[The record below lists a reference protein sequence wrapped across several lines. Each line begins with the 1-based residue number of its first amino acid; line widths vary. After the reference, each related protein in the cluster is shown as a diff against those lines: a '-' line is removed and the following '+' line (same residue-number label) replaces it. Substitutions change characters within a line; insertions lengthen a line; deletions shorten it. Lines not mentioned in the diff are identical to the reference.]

1 MAGRSGAAAIEME
14 LRDAA
19 KALNFA
25 RIAVFVRP
33 SNAALADGL
42 DALQGL
48 TPRLTRTEDELF
60 VAFSEV
66 DGLEKKNLRKL
77 DVSNDLF
84 SEAAYGVEIQSVA
97 ADGGERVI
105 GVSLYLQ

>member
-25 RIAVFVRP
+25 KIALAVRP
-33 SNAALADGL
+33 NNAALADGL
-42 DALQGL
+42 DSLNGL
-48 TPRLTRTEDELF
+48 TPKLTRTEDELF
-60 VAFSEV
+60 VRFSEV
-66 DGLEKKNLRKL
+66 PDEQHEVRKL
-77 DVSNDLF
+77 DVSEDLF
-84 SEAAYGVEIQSVA
+84 PDAAYGVEIQSF
-97 ADGGERVI
+97 ADGGTERVI